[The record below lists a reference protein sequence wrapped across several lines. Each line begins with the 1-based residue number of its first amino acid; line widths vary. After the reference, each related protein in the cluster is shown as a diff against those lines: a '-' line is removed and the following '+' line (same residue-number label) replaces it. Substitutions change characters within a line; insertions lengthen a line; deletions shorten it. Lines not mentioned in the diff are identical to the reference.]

1 MNEPATP
8 IELRTDAEAA
18 RSAAPRS
25 AGATAPPVPPAASP
39 GAAIVP
45 PALSP
50 GDTVAVVAPC
60 GPPDPVRLK
69 RGVGVLRDL
78 GLKVVTGAHVL
89 ERDRYLAGSDA
100 GRAADLQ
107 DAWCDPA
114 VAAVLCA
121 RGGYGATRILD
132 LLDWDAMRAAGP
144 KILAGSSD
152 VTALHLAFAA
162 ELGVVSWFGPMP
174 ACATI
179 SDPDGPEPLTFAH
192 FTASLFGGAPAVT
205 GDRVIAGGAAEA
217 PVTGGNLSL
226 LAALCGTPYQMDAR
240 GRIVL
245 LEDVCEAPYRID
257 RMLTQLFQAGALDGA
272 AGFALGSWVDCG
284 DPYPV
289 LEERLAPLGVP
300 VIGGLP
306 VGHGTPQFTL
316 PMGALGVIDAESC
329 SLTCSI
335 RNREGAR

>member
-1 MNEPATP
+1 M
-8 IELRTDAEAA
+8 RG
-18 RSAAPRS
+18 SGAAPAQGS
-25 AGATAPPVPPAASP
+25 G
-39 GAAIVP
+39 GAAVP
-45 PALSP
+45 PALRP

-60 GPPDPVRLK
+60 GPPDPVRLA
-69 RGVGVLRDL
+69 RGVQVLRGL

-89 ERDRYLAGSDA
+89 DRDRYLAGSDA
-100 GRAADLQ
+100 ARAADLQ

-132 LLDWDAMRAAGP
+132 LVDWDAMRAAGP
-144 KILAGSSD
+144 KTLAGSSD
-152 VTALHLAFAA
+152 VTALHRAFAV
-162 ELGVVSWFGPMP
+162 ELGVVTWFGPMP

-179 SDPDGPEPLTFAH
+179 SDPGGPEPRTFEHLTAALFAE
-192 FTASLFGGAPAVT
+192 APPVA
-205 GDRVIAGGAAEA
+205 GDRVIARGGGDPVAA
-217 PVTGGNLSL
+217 PITGGNLSL

-257 RMLTQLFQAGALDGA
+257 RMLTQLLHAGSLDGA
-272 AGFALGSWVDCG
+272 AGFALGSWVECG

-300 VIGGLP
+300 VIAGLP
-306 VGHGTPQFTL
+306 VGHGMPQFSL
-316 PMGALGVIDAESC
+316 PLGALGAIDAESC
-329 SLTCSI
+329 SLTWSI
-335 RNREGAR
+335 RTSEGAV

>member
-8 IELRTDAEAA
+8 NQA
-18 RSAAPRS
+18 S
-25 AGATAPPVPPAASP
+25 VPAA
-39 GAAIVP
+39 
-45 PALSP
+45 LSS

-60 GPPDPVRLK
+60 GPPDPVRLA
-69 RGVGVLRDL
+69 RGVRVLRDL

-132 LLDWDAMRAAGP
+132 LIDWDAMRAAGP

-152 VTALHLAFAA
+152 VTALHRAFDV
-162 ELGVVSWFGPMP
+162 ELGVVTWFGPMP

-179 SDPDGPEPLTFAH
+179 SDPDGPEPRTFTH
-192 FTASLFGGAPAVT
+192 FTAALFGDAPPVT
-205 GDRVIAGGAAEA
+205 GDRVIVAGAVEA
-217 PVTGGNLSL
+217 PITGGNLSL
-226 LAALCGTPYQMDAR
+226 LAALCGTPYQLDAR

-257 RMLTQLFQAGALDGA
+257 RMLTQLLQAGALDGA
-272 AGFALGSWVDCG
+272 AGFALGSWVECD

-289 LEERLAPLGVP
+289 LEERLGPLGVP

-329 SLTCSI
+329 SLTWSI
-335 RNREGAR
+335 RNREGAG